1 MIKKVWAQLTTP
13 PSAQAASRSYALL
26 GLSNLNF
33 QTLAPSS
40 EQLLAFLKSPFSSC
54 KDVIVQSKIRN
65 KKCCKYTQLRSQQTN
80 FRFEKSKFKPKL

>member
-1 MIKKVWAQLTTP
+1 MLQNKK
-13 PSAQAASRSYALL
+13 
-26 GLSNLNF
+26 GLSNLNI

-40 EQLLAFLKSPFSSC
+40 KQLLAFLKSPFSSC
-54 KDVIVQSKIRN
+54 KDVIIQSKIRKN